1 MYRSE
6 ERGDPMLTKEEAET
20 RVARGAARL
29 DQVRPNWFREIDPGT
44 LRLADPCQC
53 IVGQLLHGECTFGLF
68 KREAQRVLELDPVD
82 DRAQPWSFGVDI
94 HISDLIGIFHG
105 FTVLQAA
112 WIAAIA
118 DRLIPH
124 TPEPPQTADAGHEA
138 LAEQEL
144 TPRV

>member
-1 MYRSE
+1 
-6 ERGDPMLTKEEAET
+6 MLTKEEAET

-29 DQVRPNWFREIDPGT
+29 DQVRPNWFREIDTGT
-44 LRLADPCQC
+44 LRLANPCQC
-53 IVGQLLHGECTFGLF
+53 IVGQLLRGEGTFGQF
-68 KREAQRVLELDPVD
+68 KREAQRVLELDPVED
-82 DRAQPWSFGVDI
+82 SYAQPWIFGVDI
-94 HISDLIGIFHG
+94 HIDDNNGTGHILHG

-144 TPRV
+144 TSRV